1 MTNEPV
7 WRRYQRFLRPD
18 LISDVDDEID
28 FHIETRAAEYVAAG
42 MTPAAARARA
52 VEEFGDMG
60 RAKRLC
66 REIGERQRRRRGL
79 VEHADSVRQ
88 DLRYGARM
96 LARSPGFTAAA
107 VLTLALGIASTTAIF
122 SIVDAIVLRGLPYR
136 EPDRLRSVY
145 ERSDDGGLRVP
156 SYPTFADWQ
165 VQAAPLA
172 DVIEGFAFVRG
183 DGVNLPGADGP
194 ERRIAAY
201 VTPGFFQLMG
211 VRPRLG
217 RSFSP
222 DEERPGGARVAVI
235 SWELFR
241 GRFGGDAATIG
252 KTLSV
257 DGVPTTIIGVMPHA
271 FAYPNFGSGSAGRW
285 LAPALWQPITVF
297 QETHPQLSLRGLHAD
312 SRTVVR
318 LKPGVD
324 PARAAAAM
332 RTIQQRLAAEYP
344 VEQGHWTSARF
355 EPLGEELYGDLPS
368 ALLLISG
375 AIGLVL
381 LLACANV
388 ANLFLVRGS
397 VRIRELAVRAAL
409 GASRWRLARQLLTE
423 ALILASAAGAF
434 GVVLAS
440 ALVGF
445 VRRATAERLPFAA
458 ELHVDTRIALFAA
471 GISLATAF
479 LVGVA
484 PAVQTSAGDL
494 MQRMR
499 SGGAAAGSG
508 GRERRLR
515 HALVSVQV
523 ALALTLLIGAGL
535 LLQSFRRLAS
545 VPLGYDPS
553 GVIAFTIKPPSPR
566 YDEPAQAAAL
576 YARILDAMRAVPGVS
591 TAAAAGG
598 ALMPTPVQT
607 DEPST
612 GRPPDQA
619 RYHPVS
625 TEYLKT
631 MRVALLAGRWFTED
645 DMRSPNGFVINQTL
659 ARQLWPGRSPLGRRI
674 TVRRSSQARADFG
687 QPITLPVVGV
697 VADMRQFGPAAD
709 PEPEVMLPYTL
720 EVWPWMNFVARAP
733 DANRLLP
740 NVQRAV
746 RGVEPALEFLGR
758 PSVLRTGAAAVEPQR
773 RFLTL
778 VLSGFAAGA
787 LLLAAIGLYSIVAY
801 GVMQRTRELGVRIAL
816 GAPTGSVLS
825 LVLRDTATFVIGGAA
840 LGLLGAFLSTRL
852 IRSMLFDTA
861 PTDVATFVIVPLV
874 LAVVA
879 IAASY
884 MPARRATKV
893 DPMIAIRAE

>member
-1 MTNEPV
+1 
-7 WRRYQRFLRPD
+7 
-18 LISDVDDEID
+18 
-28 FHIETRAAEYVAAG
+28 
-42 MTPAAARARA
+42 
-52 VEEFGDMG
+52 
-60 RAKRLC
+60 
-66 REIGERQRRRRGL
+66 
-79 VEHADSVRQ
+79 
-88 DLRYGARM
+88 
-96 LARSPGFTAAA
+96 
-107 VLTLALGIASTTAIF
+107 
-122 SIVDAIVLRGLPYR
+122 
-136 EPDRLRSVY
+136 
-145 ERSDDGGLRVP
+145 
-156 SYPTFADWQ
+156 
-165 VQAAPLA
+165 
-172 DVIEGFAFVRG
+172 
-183 DGVNLPGADGP
+183 
-194 ERRIAAY
+194 
-201 VTPGFFQLMG
+201 
-211 VRPRLG
+211 
-217 RSFSP
+217 
-222 DEERPGGARVAVI
+222 
-235 SWELFR
+235 
-241 GRFGGDAATIG
+241 
-252 KTLSV
+252 
-257 DGVPTTIIGVMPHA
+257 
-271 FAYPNFGSGSAGRW
+271 
-285 LAPALWQPITVF
+285 
-297 QETHPQLSLRGLHAD
+297 
-312 SRTVVR
+312 
-318 LKPGVD
+318 
-324 PARAAAAM
+324 
-332 RTIQQRLAAEYP
+332 
-344 VEQGHWTSARF
+344 
-355 EPLGEELYGDLPS
+355 
-368 ALLLISG
+368 
-375 AIGLVL
+375 VL

-397 VRIRELAVRAAL
+397 VRIRELAVRSAL
-409 GASRWRLARQLLTE
+409 GASRWRLARQLLAE
-423 ALILASAAGAF
+423 ALVLACTAGAV

-445 VRRATAERLPFAA
+445 VRRATAERLPFAT
-458 ELHVDTRIALFAA
+458 ELHVDTRMALFAA

-484 PAVQTSAGDL
+484 PAVQTSADDL

-499 SGGAAAGSG
+499 SGGAAVGTG

-515 HALVSVQV
+515 HALVSVQF

-553 GVIAFTIKPPSPR
+553 GVIAFAIKPPSPR

-720 EVWPWMNFVARAP
+720 EVWPWMTFVARAP
-733 DANRLLP
+733 DAKRLLP

-746 RGVEPALEFLGR
+746 RDVEPALEFLGR
-758 PSVLRTGAAAVEPQR
+758 PSVLRAGAGAEPQR

-801 GVMQRTRELGVRIAL
+801 GVMQRTRELGLRIAL

-874 LAVVA
+874 LGVVA

-884 MPARRATKV
+884 APARRATKV